1 VLLFFS
7 YKKMK
12 TLLYSFSFFFGL
24 TLASS
29 FVKLTNVNKKKSWRE
44 YFVSVSKHHQSLT
57 LLRI

>member
-29 FVKLTNVNKKKSWRE
+29 FVKLTNVNKKKAGGSI
-44 YFVSVSKHHQSLT
+44 L
-57 LLRI
+57 